1 MSKIQI
7 LPIYEAHKIAAG
19 EVIER
24 PSHILKE
31 LIENS
36 IDAHATQITLY
47 IQKGGKELLRIVD
60 NGIGMDKEDA
70 RLCFQK
76 HATSKITRF
85 DDLQNIATFGFRGEA
100 LASVAAVSRVVLK
113 TKEPHAEIGI
123 EVEVF
128 QSCIQAEKEIA
139 LNAGTDIA
147 VYDLFAH
154 IPARKKFLKSDQTE
168 WRAMQ
173 QLVYAFCFAHPDIGF
188 TIYLDGK
195 QVLDCAPTDCLRTR
209 WQEIFNNTAHKML
222 EVAKH
227 SQGTLSVYGIISNHQ
242 EYAYDRSQFFFF
254 VNNRWVKNQQFY
266 KALLQGYAQ
275 VLPQGRF
282 AKGVLVIN
290 CDAHEVDI
298 NIHPRKEEVKFL
310 HPIIV
315 ERVISAAVQ
324 KTLEGHISKAIEPVV
339 MHENPAEWFAQ
350 KSSPVYT
357 FSQSVYDHTLSAS
370 SSVHSVVY
378 PEKKAFVAARS
389 ASLFEPVFS
398 KQVIEPAAYEPSSS
412 TAELLSLWV
421 NSAENNREVQLKES
435 HEMAVSRYAIIGQYH
450 KTYILI
456 EKEEG
461 LFLVDQHAAHERVL
475 YEQFSTRFG
484 ELPSIPLISPI
495 IISITIQ
502 DRDMLVEHFPVFAAH
517 GVQIDIFGAQELV
530 VHAVPVHVKN
540 QDIEDFI
547 REVLAWLHET
557 AGESPEQFMQKLHEK
572 MRAQMAC
579 KAAVKAGDVLTVE
592 QMQKILQDLDSV
604 EHRFTC
610 PHGRPTGLLFSLQ
623 EIEKKFKRRK

>member
-1 MSKIQI
+1 MSKIHI
-7 LPIYEAHKIAAG
+7 LPIHEAHKIAAG

-76 HATSKITRF
+76 HATSKIIRF

-100 LASVAAVSRVVLK
+100 LASVAAVSRVILK
-113 TKEPHAEIGI
+113 TKESHAQVGI
-123 EVEVF
+123 EIEVF
-128 QSCIQAEKEIA
+128 QSSIQSEKEIS
-139 LNAGTDIA
+139 LNGGTDIA

-173 QLVYAFCFAHPDIGF
+173 QLIHAFCFAHPRIGF
-188 TIYLDGK
+188 TVYLEGK
-195 QVLDCAPTDCLRTR
+195 QVLDCAPTDCLRAR
-209 WQEIFNNTAHKML
+209 WQEIFNNTTHKML
-222 EVAKH
+222 EVSSY
-227 SQGTLSVYGIISNHQ
+227 SQGAISVYGIISNHQ
-242 EYAYDRSQFFFF
+242 EYAYDRSHFFFF
-254 VNNRWVKNQQFY
+254 VNNRWVKNQPFY
-266 KALLQGYAQ
+266 KALLQGYAH

-282 AKGVLVIN
+282 AKGVLIIT
-290 CDAHEVDI
+290 CDAQEVDI

-310 HPIIV
+310 HPIIA
-315 ERVISAAVQ
+315 ERVISTAVR
-324 KTLEGHISKAIEPVV
+324 KVLEGHISKAIEPAV
-339 MHENPAEWFAQ
+339 MHENIPEWFVQ

-357 FSQSVYDHTLSAS
+357 FSQSVHDSSLSVSNILPVVS
-370 SSVHSVVY
+370 S
-378 PEKKAFVAARS
+378 EKKSFTAARS
-389 ASLFEPVFS
+389 ASLFESPFS
-398 KQVIEPAAYEPSSS
+398 KQVIEPAAYEPLSS
-412 TAELLSLWV
+412 TAELLSLWAH
-421 NSAENNREVQLKES
+421 SAESVHLNKLEEKSICQ
-435 HEMAVSRYAIIGQYH
+435 YAIIGQYH

-461 LFLVDQHAAHERVL
+461 LFLVDQHAAHERIL

-495 IISITIQ
+495 IISVTMQ
-502 DRDMLVEHFPVFAAH
+502 DRDLLVEHFPVFAAH
-517 GVQIDIFGAQELV
+517 GIQVDIFGAQELV

-540 QDIEDFI
+540 QDIEEFI
-547 REVLAWLHET
+547 KQVLAWLHET
-557 AGESPEQFMQKLHEK
+557 AGESPELFMQKLHEK
-572 MRAQMAC
+572 IRAQMAC
-579 KAAVKAGDVLTVE
+579 KAAVKAGDSLTIE

-604 EHRFTC
+604 ENRFTC

>member
-7 LPIYEAHKIAAG
+7 LPIHEAHKIAAG

-76 HATSKITRF
+76 HATSKITQF

-100 LASVAAVSRVVLK
+100 LASVAAVSRVILK
-113 TKEPHAEIGI
+113 TKEAHAEIGV
-123 EVEVF
+123 EVEVY
-128 QSCIQAEKEIA
+128 QSYVQSEKEIS
-139 LNAGTDIA
+139 LNTGTDIA
-147 VYDLFAH
+147 VYDLFAD

-173 QLVYAFCFAHPDIGF
+173 QLVHAFCFAHPRVGF
-188 TIYLDGK
+188 TVYLDGK

-209 WQEIFNNTAHKML
+209 WQEIFNNTTHKML
-222 EVAKH
+222 EVVKH
-227 SQGTLSVYGIISNHQ
+227 SQGTISVYGIISNHQ
-242 EYAYDRSQFFFF
+242 EYAYDRSHFFFF
-254 VNNRWVKNQQFY
+254 VNNRWVKNQPFY

-282 AKGVLVIN
+282 AKGVLMIH

-324 KTLEGHISKAIEPVV
+324 KALESHISKAIKPAA

-357 FSQSVYDHTLSAS
+357 FSQSPYDHALSTS
-370 SSVHSVVY
+370 DIVRSTEISQ
-378 PEKKAFVAARS
+378 EKKAFVAAKS

-398 KQVIEPAAYEPSSS
+398 KQIIEPAAYELSSS
-412 TAELLSLWV
+412 TTELLSLWV
-421 NSAENNREVQLKES
+421 NSAESNNVVLKES
-435 HEMAVSRYAIIGQYH
+435 QEKAISRHAIIGQYH

-456 EKEEG
+456 EKQEG
-461 LFLVDQHAAHERVL
+461 LFLVDQHAAHERIL

-517 GVQIDIFGAQELV
+517 GIQIDIFGAQELV

-540 QDIEDFI
+540 QDIEDFV